1 MYICVQLNKLIESRE
16 TNLEFVTPIHGN
28 ITIIEVCSSRI
39 PVRILQYTQNM
50 KESDIVRDTKAAY
63 AGIRE
68 D

>member
-1 MYICVQLNKLIESRE
+1 VQLNKLIESKQ

-39 PVRILQYTQNM
+39 PIRILENTQNM
-50 KESDIVRDTKAAY
+50 KASDIVRDTRVAY